1 MPFLMRLLQLLAALL
16 MLRLLLRFV
25 AAFVRGLTSPDA
37 AASRGDAGATDL
49 VRDRMCNTFVPRAS
63 ALRAQLG
70 GHEQYFCSAACREKA
85 LALLKAS

>member
-1 MPFLMRLLQLLAALL
+1 MLLVRLLQLLAALL

-37 AASRGDAGATDL
+37 KPARGGTLTTDL
-49 VRDRMCNTFVPRAS
+49 VRDRVCNTFVPRAS

-70 GHEQYFCSAACREKA
+70 GREEYFCSAACRDKA